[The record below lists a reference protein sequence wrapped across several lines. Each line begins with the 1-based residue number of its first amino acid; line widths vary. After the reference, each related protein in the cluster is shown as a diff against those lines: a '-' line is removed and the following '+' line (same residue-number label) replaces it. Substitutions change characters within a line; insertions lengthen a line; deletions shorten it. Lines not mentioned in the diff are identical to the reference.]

1 MSLTGALN
9 ITRTGLDL
17 QTAIVETIAMN
28 LSGAGADSFQK
39 LTVLAKD
46 LPYMNQPPGAPT
58 SSGTVNEVGLQK
70 GTGVRVAG
78 IQRSMQSADYKQ
90 TNDPLDIAIEGQGYY
105 QVQLPTGV
113 IAYTRVASF
122 RVDPQSNALS
132 TIEGYPLSPAITIP
146 AQAEEL
152 MISYDGTVQVSQQ
165 GSSSYSK
172 LGQIQLAT
180 FVNPSGLTA
189 IGDTMFIES
198 PASGG
203 PSLENP
209 GTNNKGTVKQ
219 GWRENSNVNPVDEI
233 VQLVQS
239 QQQYESLTKVISTAD
254 EMMRAANQRI
264 A

>member
-1 MSLTGALN
+1 MSLIGALN
-9 ITRTGLDL
+9 ITKTGLDL
-17 QTAIVETIAMN
+17 QTAVVETTAMN
-28 LSGAGADSFQK
+28 LAAAGADSFQK

-58 SSGTVNEVGLQK
+58 SSSGTINEIGFQK

-78 IQRSMQSADYKQ
+78 IQRSMQAADYRQ

-105 QVQLPTGV
+105 QILLPSGV
-113 IAYTRVASF
+113 TAYTRVASF
-122 RVDPQSNALS
+122 RVDPQTNNLS
-132 TIEGYPLSPAITIP
+132 TIEGYPLSPTITVP
-146 AQAEEL
+146 PQAEEL

-165 GSSSYSK
+165 GTAAYSQ

-198 PASGG
+198 PASGTA
-203 PSLENP
+203 SIESP
-209 GTNNKGTVKQ
+209 GTNNKGTIKQ
-219 GWRENSNVNPVDEI
+219 GWRENSNVNPVEEI

-254 EMMRAANQRI
+254 EMLRATTH
-264 A
+264 